1 MSSHKSS
8 ETLQNHFVVVPKA
21 YRGVRDVGDAEEAE
35 LVNAWYAAGEEAA
48 VRVIVLLTV
57 VHNIEE
63 AQGFL

>member
-1 MSSHKSS
+1 M
-8 ETLQNHFVVVPKA
+8 
-21 YRGVRDVGDAEEAE
+21 RDVGDAKEAE